1 MLKNE
6 ATVHSSLTRR
16 TALKAVTATV
26 LSASFAHRPA
36 WAQASET
43 GRAPYK
49 VLWNDDTTNIPKWT
63 PGEVFEDSRLRAAID
78 SVADKGVDAYH

>member
-16 TALKAVTATV
+16 TALKAVAATV

-36 WAQASET
+36 WAQVPET
-43 GRAPYK
+43 GRAPHK

-63 PGEVFEDSRLRAAID
+63 PGEVFEDSQLRAAID

>member
-1 MLKNE
+1 MKKNE
-6 ATVHSSLTRR
+6 ATVHSSITRR
-16 TALKAVTATV
+16 NALKAVTATV
-26 LSASFAHRPA
+26 LSASLARRPS
-36 WAQASET
+36 WGQSPET